1 MMSAL
6 AQRSLQYEELSGR
19 QKAAIVCMVIGAER
33 AAKVQEQLS
42 PEEIELLNY
51 EIARTSKVDPNVV
64 EAVLLE
70 WMELIQAANTLAH
83 GGIELARQILER
95 VYGQQKAAA
104 MIKRIQT
111 QLQDKAGLHRL
122 RNADPTQLSAMLR
135 GEHPQTVALILAHL
149 QPHHAKEVL
158 KELEPSF
165 GGQVLL
171 RMARMEKVAPEMLN
185 LIERAMLI
193 EDISSTE
200 GMSASGGTQAVATIL
215 NGIPSSLEKEF
226 LDVVQAH
233 DPQLCLEIRNLMF
246 VFEDTITLEVQSIQ
260 KVLKEVDTKDL
271 ALALKGASEELR
283 EKILAAMSQRARDA
297 LMEQM
302 EMSGRTRKRDVE
314 TAQHNIV
321 SVIRRLE
328 EAGELE
334 LDAGD
339 EEYV

>member
-1 MMSAL
+1 MMNAL

-19 QKAAIVCMVIGAER
+19 QKAAIVCMVVGADR
-33 AAKVQEQLS
+33 AAMVQGQLS

-51 EIARTSKVDPNVV
+51 EIARMSIVDPKVV

-70 WMELIQAANTLAH
+70 WMDLIQAANTLAQ
-83 GGIELARQILER
+83 GGIELAREILER
-95 VYGQQKAAA
+95 VYGPQKAST

-122 RNADPTQLSAMLR
+122 RNADPAQLSAMLR

-149 QPHHAKEVL
+149 QPNHAKEVL
-158 KELEPSF
+158 KELESNF

-193 EDISSTE
+193 EDLAPSE

-246 VFEDTITLEVQSIQ
+246 VFEDTLTLDLSAIQ
-260 KVLKEVDTKDL
+260 KVLKEVESKEL

-283 EKILAAMSQRARDA
+283 DKILAAMSQRARDA
-297 LMEQM
+297 LTEQM
-302 EMSGRTRKRDVE
+302 EMTGRTRKRDVE
-314 TAQHNIV
+314 TAQQNIV
-321 SVIRRLE
+321 SIIRRLE

-334 LDAGD
+334 IGASD